1 MMTNFVRTHLALL
14 VASAI
19 SFAASSARAEAPL
32 GAASPSDAEVTRRI
46 AFLQTRLDSGT
57 AAANRWWYGW
67 YTGWTA
73 LTVGQGVIALAV
85 TDPGLRADAA
95 VGAVGS
101 SLGLI
106 PLGLV
111 PFPARHAAADLR
123 AMPESTPS
131 ERKIKLARGERLL
144 RESAAS
150 EVLRRKWFNHV
161 LCGTVSTSVGLV
173 LALGYGRPVTG
184 ALSATIG
191 IALSEAQIFTMPT
204 AAIDD
209 WNEYRKEGGE
219 HAGRARRPAP
229 SFSWYVAPL
238 AGGGA
243 VVGGSF

>member
-1 MMTNFVRTHLALL
+1 MMHRTKLALL
-14 VASAI
+14 VASTI
-19 SFAASSARAEAPL
+19 SLAAVSARADPSAGLP
-32 GAASPSDAEVTRRI
+32 PRSDAEVARRI
-46 AFLQTRLDSGT
+46 AFLQARLDRGT
-57 AAANRWWYGW
+57 APANRWWYGW

-73 LTVGQGVIALAV
+73 LTVGQGAV
-85 TDPGLRADAA
+85 AVAITDPGLRADAA

-106 PLGLV
+106 PLSFV

-123 AMPESTPS
+123 AMPDATPD
-131 ERKIKLARGERLL
+131 ERRKKLARGERLL
-144 RESAAS
+144 RESAES

-161 LCGTVSTSVGLV
+161 LSGTVSTGVGLV

-209 WNEYRKEGGE
+209 WEEYRRSGGTAG
-219 HAGRARRPAP
+219 AGRPRRPAP
-229 SFSWYVAPL
+229 GFSWYVAPL
-238 AGGGA
+238 AGGA
-243 VVGGSF
+243 VVGGAF

>member
-1 MMTNFVRTHLALL
+1 MMTNLVRANLSLL
-14 VASAI
+14 VASAL
-19 SFAASSARAEAPL
+19 SLAASSARAEPPLRAAP
-32 GAASPSDAEVTRRI
+32 PSDEEVTRRI
-46 AFLQTRLDSGT
+46 AFLQTRLDRGT
-57 AAANRWWYGW
+57 PAANRWWYGW
-67 YTGWTA
+67 YTGWSA
-73 LTVGQGVIALAV
+73 LTVGQGVIAVAV

-106 PLGLV
+106 PLGLA

-123 AMPESTPS
+123 AMPESTPE
-131 ERKIKLARGERLL
+131 ERRKKLARGERLL
-144 RESAAS
+144 RESAES

-161 LCGTVSTSVGLV
+161 LCGTVSTGVGLV

-209 WNEYRKEGGE
+209 WKEYQSGG
-219 HAGRARRPAP
+219 GTGSVGQPRRPAP
-229 SFSWYVAPL
+229 GVSWFVAPL
-238 AGGGA
+238 AGGA

>member
-1 MMTNFVRTHLALL
+1 MTTNLVRPHLALL
-14 VASAI
+14 AASAI
-19 SFAASSARAEAPL
+19 SLAASSTQAEPPLRAAP
-32 GAASPSDAEVTRRI
+32 PSDAEVVRRI
-46 AFLQTRLDSGT
+46 DFLQARLDRGT

-67 YTGWTA
+67 YGGWTV
-73 LTVGQGVIALAV
+73 LTVGQGVIAIAV
-85 TDPGLRADAA
+85 TDPGLRTDAA

-106 PLGLV
+106 PLGLA

-123 AMPESTPS
+123 AVPASTPE
-131 ERKIKLARGERLL
+131 ERRTKLARGERLL
-144 RESAAS
+144 RESAES

-184 ALSATIG
+184 ALSAVAG

-209 WNEYRKEGGE
+209 WNEYRNTGG
-219 HAGRARRPAP
+219 AGSVGRARRPAP
-229 SFSWYVAPL
+229 EFSWFVAPF
-238 AGGGA
+238 AGGA